1 MYLINIPIKTKEVIE
16 AVDGLELD
24 GFSFKVE
31 SVTGFK
37 VSVSEANNNYEESYR
52 PLKNHIKNLVGG
64 GVFFNVEK
72 R

>member
-1 MYLINIPIKTKEVIE
+1 MYLINIPIKTKEVVE
-16 AVDGLELD
+16 AVDGLELN

-31 SVTGFK
+31 SVSGFK
-37 VSVSEANNNYEESYR
+37 VTVSELNNNYEESYR
-52 PLKNHIKNLVGG
+52 SLKDYIKDLVGG